1 MNRIAGTIKRR
12 WGEKTQLTSRSIVCV
27 PGLGADPVKTWIHR
41 RQIASRDPNKT
52 AVEAKYK
59 DGPSMVADKTM
70 LPKEIPQAR
79 IMVFQYASQWF
90 GEGAVSQTI
99 EAVAKKLIMELKDK
113 RSEEC
118 ENRPII
124 FIGHSLG
131 GLVIEK
137 AVIRAKVEG
146 APFLKVFNA
155 MAGCVFLGCPF
166 AGSPSQ
172 MKAAL
177 ASNVLSLA
185 NMGRFTP
192 FLKLLEENNQQL
204 IDMRDEFLNIVEQTK
219 MLTCNFYELQETNM
233 NKFST
238 ASTWLS
244 WTAVSQLIAP
254 EATATFPGKTNL
266 ALNTDHSGLNKFDS
280 PNNAHWITIK
290 NRIKEM
296 GNEAQKAI
304 KARQNALSPK
314 VDEATYDR
322 MMKALH
328 VNMDE
333 PEQDLN
339 QILDARGDSMKAT
352 AEMTLGVPEVTNFI
366 ENPAPGAIMLTLHPG
381 MDKGMRAV
389 AIYQRIMEIIKA
401 PGAADMAPGKV
412 CYFFCDNTQRK
423 NNALSMVKAFCHQL
437 VLGNKRLAEHLP
449 GDHKASDKRLAYDSL
464 DTLADPFISMTRDQ
478 GIGTVYVII
487 DAIDQLEENSRKDF
501 FKTVMQETLFTSTED
516 LPKWKVKVK
525 YIFIGL
531 ARDDITDTMHKVQNG
546 IILSPEQLGTEAQLL
561 DSLKVMVRHKV
572 TDLAKRMKYRKAL
585 LFSLRTEIL
594 QRSEGNATWVD
605 LACGEIESVSPEPV
619 NVRSFVEHLKQGLK
633 QLYDQIQYRVLK
645 SGEKN
650 MEYTKEILRTMMIV
664 LQHPTPQELAILAD
678 LPEEIRHDE
687 DKIAEYIKGCGSFLK
702 ITESWEYDDDW
713 NYKEIKRVQF
723 IDDSAREYLNEHA
736 ADALGL
742 TSKLHVQHGIIALRC
757 LSYLQGEDAPDM
769 NVEDE
774 DPLNNDDDNES
785 HHNEDDE
792 NKSVHS
798 NDEDKM
804 DEDEHISTADP
815 LETSLEDEAEISAV
829 VEDVE
834 YPAMFWLDHAKLAT
848 DDVVED
854 FDLDDR
860 LDFWGDDHVSSDDA
874 KAKARTWW
882 PRLKQL
888 EKEHATLHKLTPVH
902 LAAFFNFVPLLDE
915 LLRDE
920 DKREER
926 LAVRDSFGRQ
936 PLYWAAHEGNI
947 ECVKMMLERGADPD
961 ARSHGSP
968 TGVTALHGAA
978 YHGDVEVVKVV
989 VEALE
994 KIGPKPPASPL
1005 DVQNEILGTP
1015 LCCAAYNVNAD
1026 IVKYLLE
1033 KGASLEAPHD
1043 YAMGNA
1049 VGAAVWIANDEDV
1062 IKPLLDAGCSIN
1074 VPYCDGDWPLLA
1086 PVVNNN
1092 PDVMEMMLEEKHH
1105 ANKESRQM
1113 ALIRVCSEGHLEV
1126 FLRMIGERGEGKPEA
1141 PNYIVDLE
1149 HKEALVGAA
1158 QQGQTDII
1166 EAYPKEFFT
1175 QEILDAC
1182 LYMAVDME
1190 QEDTVKA
1197 LLKLGASPNA
1207 EGEEFGNALQA
1218 SAFDGTADITRLL
1231 ITAGADVNKQGAGY
1245 GYAIQAAAVSG
1256 SVDIMEQLIAAGANV
1271 NAGPDGFYGNALY
1284 AAAITNDFEA
1294 AKFLVEHGA
1303 DVNAMCD
1310 KYTTALLAAVQSSNF
1325 EIMEYLLEKGADAT
1339 ARCTGEEHAM
1349 GATPLILSTF
1359 TMSAKSAKHLI
1370 EKGADVNAVDDEG
1383 MTALVCAAWCPD
1395 SDMVKMLLEH
1405 GSSDVNHHSWK
1416 RGTALQAAAA
1426 KGSEDCCELLLE
1438 HGANV
1443 NGPPESTVAPPI
1455 WLAAKEGD
1463 LECFQILMEKG
1474 ADLHFREHDKE
1485 VGSLLAAAIIG
1496 GDKEI
1501 VDTLLHDHFPIE
1513 TPLGEHGT
1521 AIQLAILHSTWDD
1534 DDTRTQLMRSFFDRD
1549 GKPDV
1554 NQIGGKYHTALQV
1567 ACYRGNQNVVDL
1579 ILQQDPDISLTG
1591 GFYKTALA
1599 AAAAENDINTMDK
1612 LEEHYGDRITQEM
1625 KDEAL
1630 HYALHYEKQCSME
1643 KLLAMGADIL
1653 SVGKWGTV
1661 PECNANGLPDEDKN
1675 SDDPEAG
1682 EEEEEEEVTESDP
1695 SKYWDEP
1702 VGKILIVPGW
1712 KEEVKEDEPAKDAR
1726 EEWKDERK
1734 EILETWIKKAK
1745 EERGIAD
1752 PEPQPEKETV
1762 PPVPPVPPMPNM
1774 PTQFIHEMDGT
1785 PIDKS
1790 MDNTPWDKSGSPAP
1804 NVRTNRSSISRKPI
1818 SPSASFTSPS
1828 IPQNSY
1834 PQTIVPQPLFHGNG
1848 PPAQGQAFN
1857 IPSHGGPS
1865 PSQFTSPPELQFSDG
1880 FESARGYNV
1889 AAAPPRPQYTPQDSN
1904 YGQPQTHVSPS
1915 AASPPP
1921 ALMPGG
1927 GIQRIARRPVGGGR
1941 AVSSASV
1948 SSAHSLP
1955 VPAPYS
1961 PPAVGPYSPPVPA
1974 LYSPPQVLPYT
1985 PPVDQ
1990 QTPQFGN
1997 QPQQV
2002 QQRQG
2007 SESSQGGYTAYN
2019 RSSFDQNAYPG
2030 YAPPPQPP
2038 KPEAYQ
2044 TSPPPQKY
2052 QGYNPSVPSEGYQA
2066 QRQSMY
2072 GASPQNDAA
2081 PAQAY
2086 QRQSMYGNPTPQS
2099 SWPQEQPHSQGYNG
2113 GYQAESTYRR
2123 DSAPVQSTSS
2133 SYGGVAVAAGAGGV
2147 GGAAVGY
2154 GVASQIQEDDPVQA
2168 YQPDDKFVPKPS
2180 TQNYNDAMRE
2190 STPDP
2195 DAGGRRYSWQQD
2207 DEDNTQS
2214 EQLDT
2219 PENDEPEP
2227 EHEPEP
2233 EAEDDNSNDADD
2245 TPAPDY
2251 SGNAYDGD
2259 GYGNEE
2265 NYY

>member
-1 MNRIAGTIKRR
+1 
-12 WGEKTQLTSRSIVCV
+12 
-27 PGLGADPVKTWIHR
+27 
-41 RQIASRDPNKT
+41 
-52 AVEAKYK
+52 
-59 DGPSMVADKTM
+59 MVADKTM

-99 EAVAKKLIMELKDK
+99 EAVAKKLITELKDK

-124 FIGHSLG
+124 YIGHSLG

-166 AGSPSQ
+166 TGSPSQ
-172 MKAAL
+172 IKAAL
-177 ASNVLSLA
+177 ASNILSLA

-192 FLKLLEENNQQL
+192 FLKLLEEDNQQL
-204 IDMRDEFLNIVEQTK
+204 LGMRDEFLNIVEQTK

-238 ASTWLS
+238 ASAWLS

-280 PNNAHWITIK
+280 PNNGHWITVK
-290 NRIKEM
+290 NRIKDM
-296 GNEAQKAI
+296 ANEAQKAI

-333 PEQDLN
+333 PEQDLH
-339 QILDARGDSMKAT
+339 QILDTRGDSIKAT
-352 AEMTLGVPEVTNFI
+352 AEMTLGVPEVRNFI
-366 ENPAPGAIMLTLHPG
+366 EDPAPGAIMLTLYPG

-401 PGAADMAPGKV
+401 PGAADMAPAQV

-423 NNALSMVKAFCHQL
+423 NNVLSMVKAFCHQL
-437 VLGNKRLAEHLP
+437 VLGSKRLAEHLP

-464 DTLADPFISMTRDQ
+464 DTLADPLISMTRDQ

-501 FKTVMQETLFTSTED
+501 FKSVMQETLFPSTED
-516 LPKWKVKVK
+516 PPKWKVKVK

-561 DSLKVMVRHKV
+561 DSLKVMVRRKV

-645 SGEKN
+645 SGGKN

-687 DKIAEYIKGCGSFLK
+687 DKIADYIKGCGSFLK
-702 ITESWEYDDDW
+702 ITESREYDDDF
-713 NYKEIKRVQF
+713 NSKEIKRVQF

-742 TSKLHVQHGIIALRC
+742 TSKRHVQHGIIALRC

-769 NVEDE
+769 NVEDG

-785 HHNEDDE
+785 HHGEDDE
-792 NKSVHS
+792 NKSTHS
-798 NDEDKM
+798 NDDDKM
-804 DEDEHISTADP
+804 DEDHETKSVAHP
-815 LETSLEDEAEISAV
+815 LDTPQEDEVEISAV

-834 YPAMFWLDHAKLAT
+834 YPAVFWLDHAKLAT

-874 KAKARTWW
+874 KARARTWW

-920 DKREER
+920 KNREER
-926 LAVRDSFGRQ
+926 LAARDSFGRQ

-947 ECVKMMLERGADPD
+947 ECVKMMIERGADPD

-978 YHGDVEVVKVV
+978 YRGDVEIVKVI

-994 KIGPKPPASPL
+994 KIDPKPPASPL
-1005 DVQNEILGTP
+1005 DVQNEMLGSP

-1092 PDVMEMMLEEKHH
+1092 PDVMEMMLERKHQ

-1113 ALIRVCSEGHLEV
+1113 ALIRVCSEGYLEV
-1126 FLRMIGERGEGKPEA
+1126 FLRLIGERGDGKPKA
-1141 PNYIVDLE
+1141 PNYIADLE

-1158 QQGQTDII
+1158 QQGQADII
-1166 EAYPKEFFT
+1166 EAYPKEFFS

-1231 ITAGADVNKQGAGY
+1231 IEAGADVNKQGTGY
-1245 GYAIQAAAVSG
+1245 GYAIQAAAFSG
-1256 SVDIMEQLIAAGANV
+1256 SLDIMEQLVAAGANI

-1284 AAAITNDFEA
+1284 AATITNNFEA
-1294 AKFLVEHGA
+1294 VKFLVEHGT
-1303 DVNAMCD
+1303 DVNAKCD
-1310 KYTTALLAAVQSSNF
+1310 KYTTALLAAVLSSNF
-1325 EIMEYLLEKGADAT
+1325 EIMEYLLEKGADVN

-1359 TMSAKSAKHLI
+1359 TMSAESAKHLI

-1395 SDMVKMLLEH
+1395 SYMVKMLLEH
-1405 GSSDVNHHSWK
+1405 GGSDVNHHSWK

-1426 KGSEDCCELLLE
+1426 KGSEDCCEVLLE

-1443 NGPPESTVAPPI
+1443 NGPPASTVAPPI

-1474 ADLHFREHDKE
+1474 ADLHFREHEKD
-1485 VGSLLAAAIIG
+1485 VGNLLSAAIIG

-1501 VDTLLHDHFPIE
+1501 VDTLLNDHIPIE

-1521 AIQLAILHSTWDD
+1521 ALQLAILHSTWDD

-1549 GKPDV
+1549 EKPDV

-1567 ACYRGNQNVVDL
+1567 ACYRGNQNVVDH
-1579 ILQQDPDISLTG
+1579 ILQHDPDISITG
-1591 GFYKTALA
+1591 GFYNTALA
-1599 AAAAENDINTMDK
+1599 AAAAENDINTIDK

-1653 SVGKWGTV
+1653 SVSKWGTV
-1661 PECNANGLPDEDKN
+1661 LECNAKGLPDEDKN
-1675 SDDPEAG
+1675 SDDPEAW
-1682 EEEEEEEVTESDP
+1682 EEEEEEEDAESDP
-1695 SKYWDEP
+1695 SNYWDEP
-1702 VGKILIVPGW
+1702 VGKILLVPGW
-1712 KEEVKEDEPAKDAR
+1712 KEEIEEDEPEKDAR
-1726 EEWKDERK
+1726 EQWKDDRK
-1734 EILETWIKKAK
+1734 EILETWIEKAK
-1745 EERGIAD
+1745 EERGIINE
-1752 PEPQPEKETV
+1752 PEPEKEEI
-1762 PPVPPVPPMPNM
+1762 PPVPQMSAH
-1774 PTQFIHEMDGT
+1774 FIHEMDGT
-1785 PIDKS
+1785 PVDRS
-1790 MDNTPWDKSGSPAP
+1790 FDNTSREISGSPAP
-1804 NVRTNRSSISRKPI
+1804 SVRTNRSSISRKPVSI
-1818 SPSASFTSPS
+1818 NASFTSPS

-1834 PQTIVPQPLFHGNG
+1834 PQTIVPQPLFHG
-1848 PPAQGQAFN
+1848 PPPQGQAFN
-1857 IPSHGGPS
+1857 LPSHGGS
-1865 PSQFTSPPELQFSDG
+1865 PPPQFTLPPPELEFSDG
-1880 FESARGYNV
+1880 FESSRGYN
-1889 AAAPPRPQYTPQDSN
+1889 AAVAPPRPPYTLQDSS
-1904 YGQPQTHVSPS
+1904 YGQPHNH

-1927 GIQRIARRPVGGGR
+1927 GIQRIARRPVGGSR
-1941 AVSSASV
+1941 VVSSASV
-1948 SSAHSLP
+1948 ST
-1955 VPAPYS
+1955 V
-1961 PPAVGPYSPPVPA
+1961 YSPPVPA
-1974 LYSPPQVLPYT
+1974 LYSPPSVAPYSPPFPALYSLPQVMPHS

-1990 QTPQFGN
+1990 QTSQFGN
-1997 QPQQV
+1997 HPQQV

-2007 SESSQGGYTAYN
+2007 SEGSQGYIAFN
-2019 RSSFDQNAYPG
+2019 RSSFDQNSHPTYVPT
-2030 YAPPPQPP
+2030 PQPP
-2038 KPEAYQ
+2038 MPEAYQ
-2044 TSPPPQKY
+2044 TPPPSQRY
-2052 QGYNPSVPSEGYQA
+2052 QGYNAAAANDGYQA

-2072 GASPQNDAA
+2072 GVPSQNDTA
-2081 PAQAY
+2081 PTQGY
-2086 QRQSMYGNPTPQS
+2086 QRQSMSGNLTPQN

-2113 GYQAESTYRR
+2113 GSQADSTYRH
-2123 DSAPVQSTSS
+2123 DSAQGQSTGSV
-2133 SYGGVAVAAGAGGV
+2133 YGGVVGAAGVGAV

-2154 GVASQIQEDDPVQA
+2154 GVASQIQEDEPVQA
-2168 YQPDDKFVPKPS
+2168 YEPDDKFVPTPP

-2190 STPDP
+2190 STPEP
-2195 DAGGRRYSWQQD
+2195 GAQGGGGRYSWQAED
-2207 DEDNTQS
+2207 DEQNQS

-2219 PENDEPEP
+2219 PENDEPEDHP
-2227 EHEPEP
+2227 
-2233 EAEDDNSNDADD
+2233 DADD
-2245 TPAPDY
+2245 ADDGQDADDAEDAPPQPDY
-2251 SGNAYDGD
+2251 SGNSYDGD
-2259 GYGNEE
+2259 GYGSDD

>member
-1 MNRIAGTIKRR
+1 
-12 WGEKTQLTSRSIVCV
+12 
-27 PGLGADPVKTWIHR
+27 
-41 RQIASRDPNKT
+41 
-52 AVEAKYK
+52 
-59 DGPSMVADKTM
+59 MVADKTM

-131 GLVIEK
+131 GILIEK

-155 MAGCVFLGCPF
+155 IAGCTFLGCPF
-166 AGSPSQ
+166 TGSPSQ
-172 MKAAL
+172 MKAAF
-177 ASNVLSLA
+177 ASNLLSLA

-192 FLKLLEENNQQL
+192 FLKLLEEDNPQL
-204 IDMRDEFLNIVEQTK
+204 LGMRDEFLNIVEQTK
-219 MLTCNFYELQETNM
+219 MLTCNFYELKETNI

-238 ASTWLS
+238 ASAWLS
-244 WTAVSQLIAP
+244 WTAVSQLVAP

-280 PNNAHWITIK
+280 PNNGHWIAVK

-296 GNEAQKAI
+296 ANEAQKAI

-339 QILDARGDSMKAT
+339 QILDAKGDSMVAT
-352 AEMTLGVPEVTNFI
+352 AEMTLGVAEVTNFL
-366 ENPAPGAIMLTLHPG
+366 EDPAPGAIMLTLHPG

-389 AIYQRIMEIIKA
+389 AIYQRIMKNIKA
-401 PGAADMAPGKV
+401 PGAVDMAPGKM

-437 VLGNKRLAEHLP
+437 VLGSKRLAEHLP

-478 GIGTVYVII
+478 GIGTVYIII

-501 FKTVMQETLFTSTED
+501 FKTVMQETLFASTED
-516 LPKWKVKVK
+516 PPKWKVKVK

-531 ARDDITDTMHKVQNG
+531 ARADIMDTMHKVQNG

-605 LACGEIESVSPEPV
+605 LACGEIESVSPKPV
-619 NVRSFVEHLKQGLK
+619 DVRSFVEHLKQGLK

-645 SGEKN
+645 SGGKN

-687 DKIAEYIKGCGSFLK
+687 DEIAEYIKGCGSFLK
-702 ITESWEYDDDW
+702 LGASLEYDDDG

-736 ADALGL
+736 ADTLGL

-774 DPLNNDDDNES
+774 DPLNNDDGDES
-785 HHNEDDE
+785 HHGEDDE

-798 NDEDKM
+798 NDDDIN
-804 DEDEHISTADP
+804 DEDQKTKSVAGP
-815 LETSLEDEAEISAV
+815 LDTSPEDEAKISAV

-874 KAKARTWW
+874 RAKARTWW

-920 DKREER
+920 DKRKER
-926 LAVRDSFGRQ
+926 LAARDSFGRQ

-947 ECVKMMLERGADPD
+947 DCVKMMLERGADPD

-978 YHGDVEVVKVV
+978 YHGDVEVVKVI

-994 KIGPKPPASPL
+994 KIDPKPPTSPL

-1015 LCCAAYNVNAD
+1015 LCCAAYNVNGE

-1049 VGAAVWIANDEDV
+1049 VGAAVWIANDENV
-1062 IKPLLDAGCSIN
+1062 IKPLLDAGSSIN

-1092 PDVMEMMLEEKHH
+1092 PDVIEMMLEEKHH

-1113 ALIRVCSEGHLEV
+1113 ALIRACSEGHLEV
-1126 FLRMIGERGEGKPEA
+1126 FLRMIGDRGEGKPKA
-1141 PNYIVDLE
+1141 PTYIVDLE

-1158 QQGQTDII
+1158 QQGQTGII
-1166 EAYPKEFFT
+1166 ETYPKEFFS

-1231 ITAGADVNKQGAGY
+1231 IEAGADVNKQGAGY

-1256 SVDIMEQLIAAGANV
+1256 SVNIMEQLVKAGANV

-1284 AAAITNDFEA
+1284 AAAITNDFDA

-1303 DVNAMCD
+1303 DVNANCD
-1310 KYTTALLAAVQSSNF
+1310 KYTTALLAAVQSSDF
-1325 EIMEYLLEKGADAT
+1325 KIMEYLLEKGADVN

-1359 TMSAKSAKHLI
+1359 TMSAESAKHLI
-1370 EKGADVNAVDDEG
+1370 EKGADINAVDDEG

-1405 GSSDVNHHSWK
+1405 GGSDVNHHSWK

-1426 KGSEDCCELLLE
+1426 KGSEDCCEVLLE

-1443 NGPPESTVAPPI
+1443 NGAPKSAVAPPI

-1474 ADLHFREHDKE
+1474 ADLHFREQEKE

-1501 VDTLLHDHFPIE
+1501 VDTLLNNHIPIE

-1521 AIQLAILHSTWDD
+1521 ALQLAILHSTWDD

-1549 GKPDV
+1549 EKPDV

-1579 ILQQDPDISLTG
+1579 VLQHDPDISTTG
-1591 GFYKTALA
+1591 GFYNTALA
-1599 AAAAENDINTMDK
+1599 AAAAENDINTIDK

-1630 HYALHYEKQCSME
+1630 HYALHYEKHCSME

-1653 SVGKWGTV
+1653 SVGRWGTV
-1661 PECNANGLPDEDKN
+1661 LECNAKGLPDEDKN
-1675 SDDPEAG
+1675 SDDPQAG
-1682 EEEEEEEVTESDP
+1682 EEEEDEEEEESDP

-1702 VGKILIVPGW
+1702 VGKILLVPGW
-1712 KEEVKEDEPAKDAR
+1712 KEEVKEDGPGKDAR

-1745 EERGIAD
+1745 KERGIVD
-1752 PEPQPEKETV
+1752 SEPESKEEAV
-1762 PPVPPVPPMPNM
+1762 PPMPPVPPMPA
-1774 PTQFIHEMDGT
+1774 QFIHEMDGT
-1785 PIDKS
+1785 AKDRS
-1790 MDNTPWDKSGSPAP
+1790 MDNTPLDLSGSPAP
-1804 NVRTNRSSISRKPI
+1804 SVRTNRWSISRKPL
-1818 SPSASFTSPS
+1818 SPSASFTSRS

-1834 PQTIVPQPLFHGNG
+1834 PETIVHQPLFSGNG
-1848 PPAQGQAFN
+1848 PHVQDQAFN
-1857 IPSHGGPS
+1857 IPSHGDHP
-1865 PSQFTSPPELQFSDG
+1865 PSQLTSSPELQFSDG
-1880 FESARGYNV
+1880 LETARGYNA
-1889 AAAPPRPQYTPQDSN
+1889 AAAPPRPPYTPHDSS
-1904 YGQPQTHVSPS
+1904 YGQPQTHASPS
-1915 AASPPP
+1915 ATSPPP

-1927 GIQRIARRPVGGGR
+1927 GIQRITRRPVGGGR
-1941 AVSSASV
+1941 AVSSACV
-1948 SSAHSLP
+1948 SSVLSPP
-1955 VPAPYS
+1955 VPAPYGL
-1961 PPAVGPYSPPVPA
+1961 PAVAPHSQPAIRPYSPP
-1974 LYSPPQVLPYT
+1974 QILPYT

-1997 QPQQV
+1997 HPQQV
-2002 QQRQG
+2002 QQRKG
-2007 SESSQGGYTAYN
+2007 SESSQGYSAYN
-2019 RSSFDQNAYPG
+2019 RSNFDQHSYPAY
-2030 YAPPPQPP
+2030 APPQPP
-2038 KPEAYQ
+2038 KLEAYQ
-2044 TSPPPQKY
+2044 TSSPPQEY
-2052 QGYNPSVPSEGYQA
+2052 QGYNPSVVSEGYQA
-2066 QRQSMY
+2066 QRQNMY
-2072 GASPQNDAA
+2072 GAPPQMVTGGGEG
-2081 PAQAY
+2081 Y
-2086 QRQSMYGNPTPQS
+2086 QRQSMYGNPTPQN
-2099 SWPQEQPHSQGYNG
+2099 SWPQAQPVHSQASQEEN
-2113 GYQAESTYRR
+2113 TYRR
-2123 DSAPVQSTSS
+2123 DSSPAASFGAAFNH
-2133 SYGGVAVAAGAGGV
+2133 GGIATAGGV
-2147 GGAAVGY
+2147 GAVGGAAAGY
-2154 GVASQIQEDDPVQA
+2154 GVASQIQEDEPVQA
-2168 YQPDDKFVPKPS
+2168 YEPDDKFVPTPP
-2180 TQNYNDAMRE
+2180 TQNYNHAMRE
-2190 STPDP
+2190 TTPEP
-2195 DAGGRRYSWQQD
+2195 GAQRRYSWQAED
-2207 DEDNTQS
+2207 DDQNQS
-2214 EQLDT
+2214 EQIGV
-2219 PENDEPEP
+2219 PEDDD
-2227 EHEPEP
+2227 EP
-2233 EAEDDNSNDADD
+2233 EAEDDANEVDGQDAEE
-2245 TPAPDY
+2245 TPAPTY
-2251 SGNAYDGD
+2251 GGNAYDGD
-2259 GYGNEE
+2259 GYDSD

>member
-1 MNRIAGTIKRR
+1 
-12 WGEKTQLTSRSIVCV
+12 
-27 PGLGADPVKTWIHR
+27 
-41 RQIASRDPNKT
+41 
-52 AVEAKYK
+52 
-59 DGPSMVADKTM
+59 M

-99 EAVAKKLIMELKDK
+99 EAVAKKLITELKDK
-113 RSEEC
+113 RSGEC

-155 MAGCVFLGCPF
+155 MAGCIFLGCPF
-166 AGSPSQ
+166 TGSPSQ
-172 MKAAL
+172 IKAAL

-192 FLKLLEENNQQL
+192 FLKLLEEDNQQL
-204 IDMRDEFLNIVEQTK
+204 LGMRDEFLNIVEQTK
-219 MLTCNFYELQETNM
+219 MLTCNFYELLETNM

-238 ASTWLS
+238 ASAWLS

-280 PNNAHWITIK
+280 PNNGHWITVK

-296 GNEAQKAI
+296 ANEAQKAI

-333 PEQDLN
+333 PEQDLH
-339 QILDARGDSMKAT
+339 QISDAREDSMKAT
-352 AEMTLGVPEVTNFI
+352 ADMTLGIPEVTNFI
-366 ENPAPGAIMLTLHPG
+366 EDPAPGAIMLTLNPG

-389 AIYQRIMEIIKA
+389 AIYRRIMDMIKA
-401 PGAADMAPGKV
+401 PAADDMAPGKV

-437 VLGNKRLAEHLP
+437 VTGSKRLAEHLP
-449 GDHKASDKRLAYDSL
+449 GDHKASAKRLAYDSL
-464 DTLADPFISMTRDQ
+464 DTLADPFISMTRDP

-487 DAIDQLEENSRKDF
+487 DAIDQLEENSRRDF
-501 FKTVMQETLFTSTED
+501 FKTVMQETLFVSTED
-516 LPKWKVKVK
+516 PPKWKVKVK

-531 ARDDITDTMHKVQNG
+531 ARDDIKETMHKIQNG
-546 IILSPEQLGTEAQLL
+546 IILSPEQLGTGAQLL

-645 SGEKN
+645 SGGKN

-664 LQHPTPQELAILAD
+664 LQHPTPHELAILAD

-702 ITESWEYDDDW
+702 ITESVEWDDDW
-713 NYKEIKRVQF
+713 NQKKIKRVQF

-736 ADALGL
+736 AGALGL
-742 TSKLHVQHGIIALRC
+742 TSKLHIQHGIIALRC

-785 HHNEDDE
+785 HHEEDED

-804 DEDEHISTADP
+804 DEDEHKSIADP
-815 LETSLEDEAEISAV
+815 LETSPEDEAEISAV

-854 FDLDDR
+854 FDLDER

-926 LAVRDSFGRQ
+926 LAARDSFGRQ

-947 ECVKMMLERGADPD
+947 KCVKMMLERGADPN
-961 ARSHGSP
+961 AKSHGSP

-978 YHGDVEVVKVV
+978 YHGDVEVVKVIV
-989 VEALE
+989 DALE
-994 KIGPKPPASPL
+994 KIDPKPPASPL

-1015 LCCAAYNVNAD
+1015 LCCAALNVKAD
-1026 IVKYLLE
+1026 VVTYLLE
-1033 KGASLEAPHD
+1033 KGASLDAPYD

-1049 VGAAVWIANDEDV
+1049 VGAAVWIANDEDI
-1062 IKPLLDAGCSIN
+1062 IKPLLDAGCNIN
-1074 VPYCDGDWPLLA
+1074 IPYCDGDWPLLA

-1113 ALIRVCSEGHLEV
+1113 ALIRVCSEGYLEV
-1126 FLRMIGERGEGKPEA
+1126 FLRMIGERGEGKPKA

-1166 EAYPKEFFT
+1166 EAYPKEFFS

-1207 EGEEFGNALQA
+1207 EGEEFGTALQA

-1231 ITAGADVNKQGAGY
+1231 IEAGADVNKQGAGY

-1256 SVDIMEQLIAAGANV
+1256 SVDIMEQLVAAGANV

-1284 AAAITNDFEA
+1284 AAAFTNDFDA

-1303 DVNAMCD
+1303 DVNAKCD
-1310 KYTTALLAAVQSSNF
+1310 KYTTALLAAIQSSNSA
-1325 EIMEYLLEKGADAT
+1325 IMEYLLEKGADVN

-1359 TMSAKSAKHLI
+1359 TLSAESAKHLI

-1395 SDMVKMLLEH
+1395 SDMVKMILEH
-1405 GSSDVNHHSWK
+1405 GGSDVNHHSWK

-1426 KGSEDCCELLLE
+1426 KGSEACCEVLLE

-1443 NGPPESTVAPPI
+1443 NGPPESTVGPPI

-1463 LECFQILMEKG
+1463 LECFQILKEKG
-1474 ADLHFREHDKE
+1474 ADLHFREHEKQ

-1501 VDTLLHDHFPIE
+1501 VDTLLNDHIPIG

-1521 AIQLAILHSTWDD
+1521 ALQLAILHSTWDD
-1534 DDTRTQLMRSFFDRD
+1534 EDTHTQLMRSFFDRD
-1549 GKPDV
+1549 ERPDV

-1567 ACYRGNQNVVDL
+1567 ACYRGNQNVLDL
-1579 ILQQDPDISLTG
+1579 ILQHEPDISIMG
-1591 GFYKTALA
+1591 GFYNTALA
-1599 AAAAENDINTMDK
+1599 AAAAENDINTIDK

-1661 PECNANGLPDEDKN
+1661 LECNAKGLPDEDEN

-1682 EEEEEEEVTESDP
+1682 EEEEEEEEAEYDP

-1702 VGKILIVPGW
+1702 VGKILLVPGW
-1712 KEEVKEDEPAKDAR
+1712 KEEMKEDEPLKDAR

-1745 EERGIAD
+1745 EERGIVD
-1752 PEPQPEKETV
+1752 PEPEPEKEAIPSV
-1762 PPVPPVPPMPNM
+1762 PPVPHMPA
-1774 PTQFIHEMDGT
+1774 QFIHEMDGT
-1785 PIDKS
+1785 PIDRS
-1790 MDNTPWDKSGSPAP
+1790 MGFTSRDLSGSPAP
-1804 NVRTNRSSISRKPI
+1804 SVRTNRSSISRKPL
-1818 SPSASFTSPS
+1818 SPSASFISSPT
-1828 IPQNSY
+1828 PQNSW
-1834 PQTIVPQPLFHGNG
+1834 PQTIVPQPPFSGNG
-1848 PPAQGQAFN
+1848 PPAQGRAFN
-1857 IPSHGGPS
+1857 IPSHGGP
-1865 PSQFTSPPELQFSDG
+1865 PPPQFASPPEIQFPDG
-1880 FESARGYNV
+1880 FRAAGGYNA
-1889 AAAPPRPQYTPQDSN
+1889 AAAPTRPLYTSQDSC
-1904 YGQPQTHVSPS
+1904 YGQTQTHASPP
-1915 AASPPP
+1915 ATSPPP

-1927 GIQRIARRPVGGGR
+1927 GIQRIARRPVGGAR

-1948 SSAHSLP
+1948 SSAHPPP
-1955 VPAPYS
+1955 VPAPYGF
-1961 PPAVGPYSPPVPA
+1961 PAVAPHSSPVPTP
-1974 LYSPPQVLPYT
+1974 YSPPQVLPYT

-1990 QTPQFGN
+1990 QTPHFGN
-1997 QPQQV
+1997 HPQQV

-2007 SESSQGGYTAYN
+2007 SESSQGYAAYN
-2019 RSSFDQNAYPG
+2019 RSSFDQNSYPAY
-2030 YAPPPQPP
+2030 ALPQPP

-2044 TSPPPQKY
+2044 TSPPLQQY
-2052 QGYNPSVPSEGYQA
+2052 HEYNPSVASERYQT

-2072 GASPQNDAA
+2072 GAPPQMVMGGGEG
-2081 PAQAY
+2081 Y
-2086 QRQSMYGNPTPQS
+2086 QRQSMYGNPTPQN
-2099 SWPQEQPHSQGYNG
+2099 SWPQAQPVHNQA
-2113 GYQAESTYRR
+2113 YQEENTYRR
-2123 DSAPVQSTSS
+2123 DSAPAASLGADPN
-2133 SYGGVAVAAGAGGV
+2133 YGGIATAGGLGAA

-2154 GVASQIQEDDPVQA
+2154 GVANQIQEDEPVQA
-2168 YQPDDKFVPKPS
+2168 YEPDDKFVPTPP

-2190 STPDP
+2190 ETPEP
-2195 DAGGRRYSWQQD
+2195 GAQRRYSWQAED
-2207 DEDNTQS
+2207 DEENQS

-2219 PENDEPEP
+2219 PENDDGPEGGDDAN
-2227 EHEPEP
+2227 
-2233 EAEDDNSNDADD
+2233 EADGQDAED
-2245 TPAPDY
+2245 TPAPTY
-2251 SGNAYDGD
+2251 GGNAYDGD
-2259 GYGNEE
+2259 GYDSDD

>member
-1 MNRIAGTIKRR
+1 
-12 WGEKTQLTSRSIVCV
+12 
-27 PGLGADPVKTWIHR
+27 
-41 RQIASRDPNKT
+41 
-52 AVEAKYK
+52 
-59 DGPSMVADKTM
+59 MVADKTM

-90 GEGAVSQTI
+90 GEGAVIQTI

-166 AGSPSQ
+166 TGSPSQ

-177 ASNVLSLA
+177 ASNVLALA
-185 NMGRFTP
+185 NMGKFTP
-192 FLKLLEENNQQL
+192 FLKLLEEDNQQL
-204 IDMRDEFLNIVEQTK
+204 VAMRDEFLNIVEQTK

-238 ASTWLS
+238 ASAWLS

-280 PNNAHWITIK
+280 PNNGHWITVK

-296 GNEAQKAI
+296 ANEAQKAI

-339 QILDARGDSMKAT
+339 QILDTRGDSMKAT

-366 ENPAPGAIMLTLHPG
+366 EDPAPGAIMLTLHPG

-389 AIYQRIMEIIKA
+389 AIYQRIMELTKA

-437 VLGNKRLAEHLP
+437 VLGSKRLAEHLP
-449 GDHKASDKRLAYDSL
+449 GDHKASDKRLAYESL
-464 DTLADPFISMTRDQ
+464 DTLADPFISMTRDP

-501 FKTVMQETLFTSTED
+501 FKTVMQETLFVGTED
-516 LPKWKVKVK
+516 PPKWKVKVK

-531 ARDDITDTMHKVQNG
+531 ARDDITETMHKVQNG

-645 SGEKN
+645 GGGQN

-785 HHNEDDE
+785 HHDEDED

-798 NDEDKM
+798 NEEGKM
-804 DEDEHISTADP
+804 DEDEHKSTADP
-815 LETSLEDEAEISAV
+815 LETSPEDEAEISAV

-854 FDLDDR
+854 FDLDER
-860 LDFWGDDHVSSDDA
+860 LDFWGDDHVSSEDA
-874 KAKARTWW
+874 KANARTWW

-920 DKREER
+920 EKREER
-926 LAVRDSFGRQ
+926 LAARDSFGRQ

-978 YHGDVEVVKVV
+978 YHGDVEVVKVIV
-989 VEALE
+989 KALE
-994 KIGPKPPASPL
+994 KIDPKPPASPL

-1026 IVKYLLE
+1026 IVTYLLE

-1074 VPYCDGDWPLLA
+1074 MPYCDGDWPLLA

-1113 ALIRVCSEGHLEV
+1113 ALIRVCSEGYLEV
-1126 FLRMIGERGEGKPEA
+1126 FLRMIGERGEGKLKA

-1166 EAYPKEFFT
+1166 EAYPKEFFS

-1231 ITAGADVNKQGAGY
+1231 IEAGADVNKQGAGY

-1256 SVDIMEQLIAAGANV
+1256 SVGIMEQLVAAGANV
-1271 NAGPDGFYGNALY
+1271 NVGPDGFYGNALY

-1303 DVNAMCD
+1303 DVNAKCD

-1325 EIMEYLLEKGADAT
+1325 EIMVYLLEKGADVN

-1359 TMSAKSAKHLI
+1359 TMSAESTKHLI
-1370 EKGADVNAVDDEG
+1370 EKGADVNSVDDEG

-1405 GSSDVNHHSWK
+1405 GGSDVNHHSWK

-1426 KGSEDCCELLLE
+1426 KGSEDCCEVLLE

-1463 LECFQILMEKG
+1463 LECFQILMEKR
-1474 ADLHFREHDKE
+1474 ADLHFREHEKE

-1496 GDKEI
+1496 GDREI
-1501 VDTLLHDHFPIE
+1501 VDTLLNDHIPIE

-1521 AIQLAILHSTWDD
+1521 ALQLAILHSTWDD
-1534 DDTRTQLMRSFFDRD
+1534 DDTRTQLMRSFFDREE
-1549 GKPDV
+1549 KPDV

-1579 ILQQDPDISLTG
+1579 VLQHDPDISITG
-1591 GFYKTALA
+1591 GFYNTALA
-1599 AAAAENDINTMDK
+1599 AAAAENDINTIDK

-1625 KDEAL
+1625 QDEAL

-1661 PECNANGLPDEDKN
+1661 LECNAKGLPDEDKN

-1682 EEEEEEEVTESDP
+1682 EEEEEEEEAESDP
-1695 SKYWDEP
+1695 SQYWDEP
-1702 VGKILIVPGW
+1702 VGKILLVPGW
-1712 KEEVKEDEPAKDAR
+1712 KEEVKEDEWAKDAR
-1726 EEWKDERK
+1726 EKWKDQRK
-1734 EILETWIKKAK
+1734 EILETWLKKAK
-1745 EERGIAD
+1745 EERGIVD
-1752 PEPQPEKETV
+1752 PESEPEKEAI
-1762 PPVPPVPPMPNM
+1762 PPMP
-1774 PTQFIHEMDGT
+1774 PIPVQFIHEMGGT
-1785 PIDKS
+1785 PIDRS
-1790 MDNTPWDKSGSPAP
+1790 MDNSPRDLSDSPAP
-1804 NVRTNRSSISRKPI
+1804 SVRTNRSSISRKPL
-1818 SPSASFTSPS
+1818 SPSASFTSRS

-1834 PQTIVPQPLFHGNG
+1834 PQTIVPQSLFCGNG

-1857 IPSHGGPS
+1857 IPSHGGP
-1865 PSQFTSPPELQFSDG
+1865 PPPQFTSPPELQFCDG
-1880 FESARGYNV
+1880 FEAARGYNA
-1889 AAAPPRPQYTPQDSN
+1889 AAAPQDSS
-1904 YGQPQTHVSPS
+1904 YGQSQTH
-1915 AASPPP
+1915 ASPPATSP
-1921 ALMPGG
+1921 PPVLMPGG
-1927 GIQRIARRPVGGGR
+1927 GIKRIARRPVGGGR

-1948 SSAHSLP
+1948 SSVHSPP
-1955 VPAPYS
+1955 VPAPYVL
-1961 PPAVGPYSPPVPA
+1961 PAVAPHSPSVPTP
-1974 LYSPPQVLPYT
+1974 YSPPQVFPYT

-1990 QTPQFGN
+1990 QTLQFGSH
-1997 QPQQV
+1997 PQQV
-2002 QQRQG
+2002 QQGQG
-2007 SESSQGGYTAYN
+2007 SESSQGYIAYN
-2019 RSSFDQNAYPG
+2019 RSSFDQNSYPAY
-2030 YAPPPQPP
+2030 APPQPP

-2044 TSPPPQKY
+2044 TSSPPQQY
-2052 QGYNPSVPSEGYQA
+2052 QGYNPSVVSGGCQA
-2066 QRQSMY
+2066 QRQSIY
-2072 GASPQNDAA
+2072 GAQPQMVTAGGEG
-2081 PAQAY
+2081 Y
-2086 QRQSMYGNPTPQS
+2086 QRQSMYGNPSPQN
-2099 SWPQEQPHSQGYNG
+2099 SWPQAQPVHNQA
-2113 GYQAESTYRR
+2113 YQEDNTYRR
-2123 DSAPVQSTSS
+2123 DSAPAASLCGIATA
-2133 SYGGVAVAAGAGGV
+2133 GGVGAV

-2154 GVASQIQEDDPVQA
+2154 GVASQIQGDEPVQA
-2168 YQPDDKFVPKPS
+2168 YEPGDKFMPTPP
-2180 TQNYNDAMRE
+2180 TQNYNDATRE
-2190 STPDP
+2190 ATPEP
-2195 DAGGRRYSWQQD
+2195 GAQRRYSWQAED
-2207 DEDNTQS
+2207 DDQNQS

-2219 PENDEPEP
+2219 LENDD
-2227 EHEPEP
+2227 EP
-2233 EAEDDNSNDADD
+2233 EAEDDANEGDGEDAED
-2245 TPAPDY
+2245 TPTPIYGGD
-2251 SGNAYDGD
+2251 AYDGD
-2259 GYGNEE
+2259 SYGSDD